1 MSILV
6 FVLARFGVGSKSIAP
21 FSSSVGKD
29 RLSDGRGGVS
39 TGGSFTFFRGGCGR
53 GDGKMNGGA
62 SIEWFGLKTLNQ
74 RSTKTM

>member
-1 MSILV
+1 VSILV

-39 TGGSFTFFRGGCGR
+39 TGGGSFTFFSGGCGS

-62 SIEWFGLKTLNQ
+62 SIEWFGLKTLN
-74 RSTKTM
+74 

>member
-1 MSILV
+1 M
-6 FVLARFGVGSKSIAP
+6 P

-39 TGGSFTFFRGGCGR
+39 TGGGSFTFFRGGCGR

-62 SIEWFGLKTLNQ
+62 SIEWFGLKTLN
-74 RSTKTM
+74 

>member
-1 MSILV
+1 MFILV
-6 FVLARFGVGSKSIAP
+6 FVLARFGVGSESIAP

-39 TGGSFTFFRGGCGR
+39 TGCGGSFTFFRGGCGR

-62 SIEWFGLKTLNQ
+62 SIEWFGLKSL
-74 RSTKTM
+74 TKDQ